1 MVYLYFIYK
10 CRGIKRIIFNL
21 YVIGSI
27 RLWVMIRYVW
37 YNLCM
42 FVINFLWII
51 FSVYSLKVKGK
62 KFYKFLIISI
72 YILERLDEWFIKIW
86 KEMVFRFF

>member
-1 MVYLYFIYK
+1 
-10 CRGIKRIIFNL
+10 
-21 YVIGSI
+21 
-27 RLWVMIRYVW
+27 
-37 YNLCM
+37 M

-62 KFYKFLIISI
+62 KYRFLIISI

-86 KEMVFRFF
+86 KEMVIRFF